1 MGLTMPPKPV
11 PEACCF
17 LRPTPLPATRSIGTS
32 PPPYH
37 RPLYGACVF
46 QNTSSGNLLSHT
58 VRDQSQI
65 PTSSLLADFFNTK
78 SAPSVSI
85 SANAPSATKLT
96 TLPPSSGPAKAL
108 PPLRN
113 LLRTCCASCRC
124 TNGTTA
130 MSRSMT
136 TCLAPSIAWP
146 TTPPVYGPCLTLPSY
161 TILTPLT
168 HSPHPGNFITRC
180 PTSAPQ

>member
-46 QNTSSGNLLSHT
+46 QNTSSGNLLRHT

-65 PTSSLLADFFNTK
+65 PTSSLLAAFFNTK

-108 PPLRN
+108 PPPPNPRHIYFVL
-113 LLRTCCASCRC
+113 CRC
-124 TNGTTA
+124 TNAFTVT
-130 MSRSMT
+130 SRST
-136 TCLAPSIAWP
+136 ITFPAHSIVWP
-146 TTPPVYGPCLTLPSY
+146 TTLLACGTSPTMRSY
-161 TILTPLT
+161 TISTLPI
-168 HSPHPGNFITRC
+168 HSPHLGNSTTRR
-180 PTSAPQ
+180 PTSTPP